1 MATIG
6 ETLGPPRERIDPL
19 RWVRQNLFNSWYNGL
34 LTLLALAL
42 LAALLRSVLTWALSQ
57 ADWAVVAVN
66 LRLLMVGTFPSEQI
80 WRVWLCVLLAATLLG
95 LSWGLW
101 PNVAR
106 AVGAAACAASF
117 LLALLPFAPTSRGL
131 LALCGALILGG
142 MIAGRRLSIPRAD
155 GTGRRAGAW
164 VAGAWLLLLPL
175 VIYLLRGGLV
185 LPAIPTSR
193 WGGLLL
199 TLLLAIVAIVFSFPL
214 GVLLAIGR
222 RSSLP
227 VIRLFCTLYIELIR
241 GVPLITV
248 LFMMQIMLPLFVPG
262 GESIDNV
269 ARAMVGFTIFTAAY
283 IAENVRGG
291 LQAIPRGQ
299 EEAARALGLN
309 PLLTMGM
316 IVLPQALRIVI
327 PANVGQFISLFKDT
341 SLVAVAGL
349 LDLLGIARSVLA
361 QSEFLGRQSEVLLF
375 VALVYWVFAYS
386 LTYVS
391 RRLEEALGVGQ
402 R

>member
-117 LLALLPFAPTSRGL
+117 LMALLPFAPTSRGL

>member
-1 MATIG
+1 VATIG

-106 AVGAAACAASF
+106 AVGTAACAASF

>member
-106 AVGAAACAASF
+106 AVGTAACAASF